1 MNKKRKLYAAY
12 MSYEVPDEEKDKA
25 SKAIRHFQHLIK
37 IMKSCNEHLELMHTP
52 FKDNGDLSTD
62 QAYTAR
68 AALRRY
74 RDKVIDNFNIFKRQA
89 FKCFVL
95 LQPFSIDTQFV
106 KLNKS
111 FVFSISDIEKQVN
124 KFAELFSN
132 IESKDFAQN
141 MIKSIENIKKEMAK
155 LEQIVEDRII
165 DHIQTNILARN
176 WVDNVSN
183 ELQEK
188 VEDKIPL
195 AIQLVNERRKILEDK
210 E

>member
-1 MNKKRKLYAAY
+1 MEHKRKLYAAY
-12 MSYEVPDEEKDKA
+12 MSYEVPSEEKDKA
-25 SKAIRHFQHLIK
+25 SKAIRHFQHLLK
-37 IMKSCNEHLELMHTP
+37 IMKACDEHLELMHTP
-52 FKDNGDLSTD
+52 FKDNSDLSAD
-62 QAYTAR
+62 QAYSAR

-111 FVFSISDIEKQVN
+111 FVLSISDIEKQVN

-132 IESKDFAQN
+132 VEAKAFAQN
-141 MIKSIENIKKEMAK
+141 TITAIENIKKEMAK
-155 LEQIVEDRII
+155 LLQVVEERII
-165 DHIQTNILARN
+165 EHIQTNILARN

-195 AIQLVNERRKILEDK
+195 AIEMVNERRKMLENNN
-210 E
+210 